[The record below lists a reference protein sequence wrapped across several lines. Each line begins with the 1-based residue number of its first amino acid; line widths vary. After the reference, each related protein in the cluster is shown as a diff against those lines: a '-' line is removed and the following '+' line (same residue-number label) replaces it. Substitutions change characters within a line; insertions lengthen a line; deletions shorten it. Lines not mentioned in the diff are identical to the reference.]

1 MRRCV
6 AVVLIVLKILHG
18 LVCSGR
24 IWHQTLPDVNLIHRT
39 FQVALLVHVL
49 KVAFVKVS
57 LVNILVFRIML
68 FVDLTA
74 LIVWIDLNFFLMT
87 FVFVASVQV
96 Q

>member
-1 MRRCV
+1 M
-6 AVVLIVLKILHG
+6 IVLKILHR
-18 LVCSGR
+18 LVVCYGR
-24 IWHQTLPDVNLIHRT
+24 IWHQTLTDVNLIHRT

-49 KVAFVKVS
+49 KEAFVKVS
-57 LVNILVFRIML
+57 LVKILVF

>member
-6 AVVLIVLKILHG
+6 AVVLIVLKILHR
-18 LVCSGR
+18 LVCYGR
-24 IWHQTLPDVNLIHRT
+24 IWHQTLTDVKIQRT

-57 LVNILVFRIML
+57 LVNILVFRIVL

>member
-18 LVCSGR
+18 LVGYGR
-24 IWHQTLPDVNLIHRT
+24 IWHQTSTDVNLIQRT
-39 FQVALLVHVL
+39 FQIALLVHVL
-49 KVAFVKVS
+49 KEAFVKVS
-57 LVNILVFRIML
+57 LVKILVF

-96 Q
+96 

>member
-18 LVCSGR
+18 LVVCYGR
-24 IWHQTLPDVNLIHRT
+24 IWHQTSTDVNLIHRT

-96 Q
+96 